1 VRTVRP
7 RRPSFRD
14 RTRFAA
20 AALGGGALLVA
31 VGGAALLAAVGDA
44 ALPLPAVGAQDAE
57 EGERRQEGPADSE
70 TVARYRRV
78 AEKKGRPID
87 HYNLGTALLLD
98 RRWVEAREPLQGA
111 LADERAEVQEHGLYN
126 YGVTSALAGHEG
138 QEEPETRR
146 RALIAARQAFRQ
158 LLRDRPADE
167 DVRWNLELVERWLEQ
182 EEQTSGGQGSAGG
195 QAQSDPGG
203 GTQGSS
209 EAGDLG
215 SDQRPLSPQEAAA
228 LLDSAGRAESDIRE
242 RMLGRT
248 RYRDPV
254 VEKNW

>member
-1 VRTVRP
+1 MRIARP
-7 RRPSFRD
+7 ARPPFRD
-14 RTRFAA
+14 RARFAV
-20 AALGGGALLVA
+20 AALGGAVLLAA
-31 VGGAALLAAVGDA
+31 VGGAALLAAG
-44 ALPLPAVGAQDAE
+44 VGAQE
-57 EGERRQEGPADSE
+57 GGGGERPQAGPEDSE
-70 TVARYRRV
+70 TVARYRRM

-87 HYNLGTALLLD
+87 QYNLGTALLLD

-111 LADERAEVQEHGLYN
+111 LADERTEVREHGLYN
-126 YGVTSALAGHEG
+126 YGATSALAGHEG

-146 RALIAARQAFRQ
+146 QELVAARLAFRQ

-167 DVRWNLELVERWLEQ
+167 DVRWNLELVEKWLEE

-195 QAQSDPGG
+195 EAQADAGG
-203 GTQGSS
+203 GAQGSS
-209 EAGDLG
+209 QAGAQG
-215 SDQRPLSPQEAAA
+215 SDRRPLTPQEAAA